1 MTAENPKH
9 SKNCQNSQHTPA
21 HSVDEDAPV
30 VVRLSTT
37 VDAPLAT
44 VWALHTDIG
53 SWADWNTDI
62 DSVDF
67 DGPLAP
73 GASFRWLTHG
83 LDITSTIREVV
94 PGERIVWG
102 GPAHGIEGVHV
113 WTFEENGEGTSK
125 AATGERTVTVRT
137 EESWAGA
144 PIEERPEEMREALR
158 QSLESWLSHLRAEA
172 ERRA

>member
-9 SKNCQNSQHTPA
+9 PENDKNAKHPETTPA

-44 VWALHTDIG
+44 VWALHTHIG
-53 SWADWNTDI
+53 SWADWNADI

-113 WTFEENGEGTSK
+113 WTFEETGG
-125 AATGERTVTVRT
+125 ATGERTVTVRT

-144 PIEERPEEMREALR
+144 PIEERPDEMREALR
-158 QSLESWLSHLRAEA
+158 QSLESWLSRLRSEA

>member
-1 MTAENPKH
+1 MNAMNTPL
-9 SKNCQNSQHTPA
+9 HT
-21 HSVDEDAPV
+21 VDEDAPV
-30 VVRLSTT
+30 VVRLSTV

-62 DSVDF
+62 ESVDF
-67 DGPLAP
+67 TGPLAP

-83 LDITSTIREVV
+83 LDITSTVSQVV

-102 GPAHGIEGVHV
+102 GPAHGIDGVHV
-113 WTFEENGEGTSK
+113 WTFEE
-125 AATGERTVTVRT
+125 TGDGAVTVRT

-144 PIEERPEEMREALR
+144 PVEERPEELRQALR
-158 QSLESWLSHLRAEA
+158 QSLESWLGLLKSEA
-172 ERRA
+172 ERRG

>member
-1 MTAENPKH
+1 MNAESTEHPET
-9 SKNCQNSQHTPA
+9 TPA

-53 SWADWNTDI
+53 SWADWNADI

-113 WTFEENGEGTSK
+113 WTFEETGG
-125 AATGERTVTVRT
+125 ATGEQTVTVRT

-144 PIEERPEEMREALR
+144 PIEERPDEMREALR
-158 QSLESWLSHLRAEA
+158 QSLESWLSRLRSEA

>member
-1 MTAENPKH
+1 MNAESTEHPENDTTAKH
-9 SKNCQNSQHTPA
+9 PETTPT

-37 VDAPLAT
+37 IDAPLAT

-113 WTFEENGEGTSK
+113 WTFEETGG
-125 AATGERTVTVRT
+125 ATGERTVTVRT

-144 PIEERPEEMREALR
+144 PIEERPDEMREALR
-158 QSLESWLSHLRAEA
+158 QSLESWLSRLRSEA

>member
-1 MTAENPKH
+1 MTADNTKNAENAK
-9 SKNCQNSQHTPA
+9 SAKNTPG
-21 HSVDEDAPV
+21 HCVDEDAPV

-53 SWADWNTDI
+53 SWADWNPDI
-62 DSVDF
+62 ESVDF
-67 DGPLAP
+67 GGPLAP

-113 WTFEENGEGTSK
+113 WTFEENGEE
-125 AATGERTVTVRT
+125 TGEGTVTVRT

-144 PIEERPEEMREALR
+144 PVEERPEEMREALR
-158 QSLESWLSHLRAEA
+158 QSLESWLGRLRSEA
-172 ERRA
+172 ERRR

>member
-1 MTAENPKH
+1 MTAENTG
-9 SKNCQNSQHTPA
+9 NTPG

-44 VWALHTDIG
+44 VWDLHTDIG

-62 DSVDF
+62 ESVDF
-67 DGPLAP
+67 GGPLAP

-113 WTFEENGEGTSK
+113 WTFEETGEG
-125 AATGERTVTVRT
+125 TVTVRT

-158 QSLESWLSHLRAEA
+158 QSLESWLSRLRSEA
-172 ERRA
+172 ERRR

>member
-1 MTAENPKH
+1 MTAESTEHPENDTTARHPET
-9 SKNCQNSQHTPA
+9 TPT

-53 SWADWNTDI
+53 SWADWNADI

-113 WTFEENGEGTSK
+113 WTFEETGG
-125 AATGERTVTVRT
+125 ATGERTVTVRT

-144 PIEERPEEMREALR
+144 PIEERPDEMREALR
-158 QSLESWLSHLRAEA
+158 QSLESWLSRLRSEA

>member
-1 MTAENPKH
+1 MNAESTEHPENDTTAKH
-9 SKNCQNSQHTPA
+9 PETTPT

-113 WTFEENGEGTSK
+113 WTFEETGG
-125 AATGERTVTVRT
+125 ATGERTVTVRT

-144 PIEERPEEMREALR
+144 PIEERPDEMREALR
-158 QSLESWLSHLRAEA
+158 QSLESWLSRLRSEA

>member
-1 MTAENPKH
+1 MTAESTEHPENDTTAKH
-9 SKNCQNSQHTPA
+9 PEATPA

-53 SWADWNTDI
+53 SWADWNADI

-113 WTFEENGEGTSK
+113 WTFEETGG
-125 AATGERTVTVRT
+125 ATGERTVTVRT

-144 PIEERPEEMREALR
+144 PVEERPDEMREALR
-158 QSLESWLSHLRAEA
+158 QSLESWLSRLRSEA

>member
-1 MTAENPKH
+1 MNAENPK
-9 SKNCQNSQHTPA
+9 SAKNVENTPG

-62 DSVDF
+62 ESVDF

-113 WTFEENGEGTSK
+113 WTFEETGEG
-125 AATGERTVTVRT
+125 TVTVRT

-144 PIEERPEEMREALR
+144 PIEERPDEMREALR
-158 QSLESWLSHLRAEA
+158 QSLESWLSRLRSEA

>member
-1 MTAENPKH
+1 MTAENTE
-9 SKNCQNSQHTPA
+9 NTPG
-21 HSVDEDAPV
+21 HYVDEDAPV

-44 VWALHTDIG
+44 VWDLHTDIG

-62 DSVDF
+62 ESVDF
-67 DGPLAP
+67 GGPLAP

-113 WTFEENGEGTSK
+113 WTFEETGEG
-125 AATGERTVTVRT
+125 TVTVRT

-144 PIEERPEEMREALR
+144 PVEERPEEMREALR
-158 QSLESWLSHLRAEA
+158 QSLESWLSRLRSEA
-172 ERRA
+172 ERRR

>member
-1 MTAENPKH
+1 MNAGHAEH
-9 SKNCQNSQHTPA
+9 AEHAMSAESTPG

-30 VVRLSTT
+30 VVRLSIT
-37 VDAPLAT
+37 VDAPLAA

-62 DSVDF
+62 ERVDF

-83 LDITSTIREVV
+83 LDITSTVREVV

-113 WTFEENGEGTSK
+113 WTFEESGET
-125 AATGERTVTVRT
+125 TGVRTVTVRT

-144 PIEERPEEMREALR
+144 PVEEHPEEMREALR
-158 QSLESWLSHLRAEA
+158 QSLESWLNRLRSEA
-172 ERRA
+172 ERRG

>member
-1 MTAENPKH
+1 MTAENTG
-9 SKNCQNSQHTPA
+9 NTPG

-44 VWALHTDIG
+44 VWDLHTDIG

-62 DSVDF
+62 ESVDF
-67 DGPLAP
+67 GGPLAP

-113 WTFEENGEGTSK
+113 WTFEETGEG
-125 AATGERTVTVRT
+125 TVTVRT

-144 PIEERPEEMREALR
+144 PVEERPEEMREALR
-158 QSLESWLSHLRAEA
+158 QSLESWLSRLRSEA
-172 ERRA
+172 ERRR

>member
-1 MTAENPKH
+1 MNAESTEHLKHPK
-9 SKNCQNSQHTPA
+9 STPA

-113 WTFEENGEGTSK
+113 WTFEATGG
-125 AATGERTVTVRT
+125 ATGERTVTVRT

-158 QSLESWLSHLRAEA
+158 KSLESWLSRLRSEA

>member
-1 MTAENPKH
+1 MNAENAKH
-9 SKNCQNSQHTPA
+9 PETTPT

-67 DGPLAP
+67 NGPLAP

-113 WTFEENGEGTSK
+113 WTFEKTGG
-125 AATGERTVTVRT
+125 ATGERTVTVRT

-144 PIEERPEEMREALR
+144 PVEERPDEMREALR
-158 QSLESWLSHLRAEA
+158 QSLESWLSRLRSEA

>member
-1 MTAENPKH
+1 MTAENTE
-9 SKNCQNSQHTPA
+9 NTENTPG
-21 HSVDEDAPV
+21 HYVDEDAPV

-44 VWALHTDIG
+44 VWDLHTDIG

-62 DSVDF
+62 ESVDF
-67 DGPLAP
+67 GGPLAP

-113 WTFEENGEGTSK
+113 WTFEETGEG
-125 AATGERTVTVRT
+125 TVTVRT

-144 PIEERPEEMREALR
+144 PVEERPEEMREALR
-158 QSLESWLSHLRAEA
+158 QSLESWLSRLRSEA
-172 ERRA
+172 ERRR

>member
-1 MTAENPKH
+1 MTTENPK
-9 SKNCQNSQHTPA
+9 NSQNTPA
-21 HSVDEDAPV
+21 HSIDEDAPV

-37 VDAPLAT
+37 VDAPLST

-113 WTFEENGEGTSK
+113 WAFEETGEG
-125 AATGERTVTVRT
+125 TVTVRT

-144 PIEERPEEMREALR
+144 PVEERPDEMREALR
-158 QSLESWLSHLRAEA
+158 QSLESWLSHLRTEA

>member
-9 SKNCQNSQHTPA
+9 PKNSQNTPA

-113 WTFEENGEGTSK
+113 WTFEETGEQTGE
-125 AATGERTVTVRT
+125 AATGKRTVTVRT

-144 PIEERPEEMREALR
+144 PIEERPDEMREALR

>member
-1 MTAENPKH
+1 MNANNTGNTSNTENA
-9 SKNCQNSQHTPA
+9 SSTPG

-53 SWADWNTDI
+53 SWADWNPDI
-62 DSVDF
+62 ESVDF

-73 GASFRWLTHG
+73 GAFFRWLTHG

-102 GPAHGIEGVHV
+102 GPAHGIEGIHV
-113 WTFEENGEGTSK
+113 WTFEENGERTGE

>member
-1 MTAENPKH
+1 MNAENA
-9 SKNCQNSQHTPA
+9 QHAESAENTPG

-62 DSVDF
+62 ESVDF
-67 DGPLAP
+67 GGPLAP
-73 GASFRWLTHG
+73 GSSFRWLTHG

-113 WTFEENGEGTSK
+113 WTFEEADGG
-125 AATGERTVTVRT
+125 TVTVRT

-158 QSLESWLSHLRAEA
+158 QSLESWLSHLRSEA
-172 ERRA
+172 ERRG

>member
-1 MTAENPKH
+1 MNAESTEHLENDTTAKH
-9 SKNCQNSQHTPA
+9 PETTPT

-53 SWADWNTDI
+53 SWADWNADI

-113 WTFEENGEGTSK
+113 WTFEETGG
-125 AATGERTVTVRT
+125 ATGERTVTVRT

-144 PIEERPEEMREALR
+144 PIEERPDEMREALR
-158 QSLESWLSHLRAEA
+158 QSLESWLSRLRSEA

>member
-1 MTAENPKH
+1 MNAESTEHPENDTTAKH
-9 SKNCQNSQHTPA
+9 PETTPT

-53 SWADWNTDI
+53 SWADWNADI

-94 PGERIVWG
+94 PGERIIWG

-113 WTFEENGEGTSK
+113 WTFEE
-125 AATGERTVTVRT
+125 TGERTVTVRT

-144 PIEERPEEMREALR
+144 PIEERPDEMREALR
-158 QSLESWLSHLRAEA
+158 QSLESWLSRLRSEA

>member
-1 MTAENPKH
+1 MNAENPE
-9 SKNCQNSQHTPA
+9 SAENVENVENTPG

-37 VDAPLAT
+37 VAAPLAT

-62 DSVDF
+62 ESVDF
-67 DGPLAP
+67 DGPLDP

-113 WTFEENGEGTSK
+113 WTFEETGEG
-125 AATGERTVTVRT
+125 TVTVRT

-158 QSLESWLSHLRAEA
+158 QSLESWLRHLRAEA

>member
-1 MTAENPKH
+1 MTAENTE
-9 SKNCQNSQHTPA
+9 NTENTPG
-21 HSVDEDAPV
+21 HYVDEDAPV

-44 VWALHTDIG
+44 VWDLHTDIG

-62 DSVDF
+62 ESVDF
-67 DGPLAP
+67 GGPLAP
-73 GASFRWLTHG
+73 GTSFRWLTHG

-94 PGERIVWG
+94 PCERIVWG

-113 WTFEENGEGTSK
+113 WTFEETGEG
-125 AATGERTVTVRT
+125 TVTVRT

-144 PIEERPEEMREALR
+144 PVEERPEEMREALR
-158 QSLESWLSHLRAEA
+158 QSLESWLSRLRSEA
-172 ERRA
+172 ERRR

>member
-1 MTAENPKH
+1 MNAENPKRAENDTTAKH
-9 SKNCQNSQHTPA
+9 PETTPT

-113 WTFEENGEGTSK
+113 WTFEETGG
-125 AATGERTVTVRT
+125 ATGERTVTVRT

-144 PIEERPEEMREALR
+144 PIEERPDEMREALR
-158 QSLESWLSHLRAEA
+158 QSLESWLSRLRSEA